1 MTNKEENIMELT
13 MILQRMIDSG
23 KIDPDRYQ
31 RKYRISLY
39 DDAKQEIAN
48 AANSFEEWF
57 SKHEEYTYLDAI
69 QEFGTMFFSRLYID
83 DFMVH
88 ETLHNIGW
96 QLFQKQKEWLNQQA
110 IQAEDSGC
118 EDNMPLGILNLMDA
132 IQDMYESGALDSS
145 EDNAWY
151 TEKWY
156 DEDIIS
162 ILEELE
168 IPATRKNIMRARQRV
183 LRLFDDKSD
192 RNEMLTD
199 AIEDIFKGEE

>member
-31 RKYRISLY
+31 RKYRTSLY

-57 SKHEEYTYLDAI
+57 SKHEEYAYLDAI

-88 ETLHNIGW
+88 ETLHNIDW